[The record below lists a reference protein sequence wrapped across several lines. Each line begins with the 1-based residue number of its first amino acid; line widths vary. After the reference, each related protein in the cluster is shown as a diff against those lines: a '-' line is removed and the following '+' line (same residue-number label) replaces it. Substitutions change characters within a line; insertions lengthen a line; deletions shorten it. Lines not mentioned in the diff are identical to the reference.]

1 VEGQDNDNVAPAA
14 TPSYRTKINL
24 MIF

>member
-24 MIF
+24 MIC